1 MQKIVG
7 VRFKD
12 GGKTYFFEPNGLDL
26 KVDDKVV
33 VETSAGQQLGVIAFA
48 EREIKPC
55 ENQTVS
61 IKPVL
66 RKATE
71 KDESRHADFLVK
83 ARDAVKITKEKVARL
98 KLAMKISDAVYTLDG
113 GKLIIEFTADD
124 RVDFRELLKDL
135 ASTFK
140 TRIELR
146 QIGQRDEV
154 KNKGGLGPCGQ
165 MCCCSKFL
173 GDFEHVT
180 VKMAKTQGLSLSP
193 SKINGLCG
201 RLMCCLGYENENYEK
216 ILGKMPKL
224 NSEVTSPK
232 GKGTCVYRDCLRE
245 LVSVKF
251 MGNDGAITVEEFP
264 LSEVKFNNKGE

>member
-12 GGKTYFFEPNGLDL
+12 GGKTYFFAPNGVNA
-26 KVDDKVV
+26 KTGDKVI
-33 VETSAGQQLGVIAFA
+33 VETVAGQQLGVVAFD
-48 EREIKPC
+48 ERDIKPC
-55 ENQTVS
+55 ENQSVDLKPIVRLASERDVARHEDLLKKAKET
-61 IKPVL
+61 IKL
-66 RKATE
+66 
-71 KDESRHADFLVK
+71 
-83 ARDAVKITKEKVARL
+83 TKEKVAKL
-98 KLAMKISDAVYTLDG
+98 KLAMKISDAFYTFDA

-124 RVDFRELLKDL
+124 RVDFRELLKEL

-140 TRIELR
+140 VRIELR

-216 ILGKMPKL
+216 ILEKMPKL
-224 NSEVTSPK
+224 NSEVVSPK

-251 MGNDGAITVEEFP
+251 MGNDGSIMVEEFP
-264 LSEVKFNNKGE
+264 LSEINFNNKGE